1 MACLIDTSEG
11 TLQTSTD
18 DVISHKY
25 PSDQVKEEPLSEV
38 DGSPSDSLNQ
48 SSTSETPLCASS
60 RRSKRA
66 QDFTIC
72 DDPSGP
78 VPKLVKVE
86 ETLTPLPDSS
96 GTLLRHQDSKSLL
109 KTAKGKMDRYQQT
122 GARLQ
127 KTAEKAKTE
136 AVDQEME
143 DVFYDDQAY
152 NAVRSP
158 PIMGDNTKSYPL
170 NQSSSTAT
178 SMDNPASAYA
188 NLTRVGKRSNR
199 VVDPYLKQGQDQDP
213 VGVELKQRRGSQR
226 IDRPFAPPI
235 YARNSGKPKGL
246 RRTELET
253 RKTHYAA
260 EVYEQFA
267 NLPNETKECSRS
279 REETLKGIQ
288 DLVKSCTDAVRQQR
302 DATEP
307 FADLRNRL
315 HQIQFYDFLSKHLIE
330 KTRLF
335 ELTSI
340 GAILLQKNNIFPWDI
355 QADARM
361 VAKQVLK
368 YGCDPHLLRGIK
380 TTMSAEKNKSYA
392 LDEKYPF
399 RTSANYIGAG
409 DLINGQWWPRRIC
422 ALRDGA
428 HGACE
433 AGIHGE
439 TGKGAYSIIVGGDS
453 GYQDLDDGDTLQ
465 YCGTSSSKKD
475 GNGASIPTANTR
487 QMLDS
492 CDRIYNQIRVLRS
505 AASSGKHS
513 AYKPSCGL
521 RYDGLYKITGKEQ
534 LHVDTSMYRFTLV
547 RCLGQD
553 PIRHKGP
560 EERPTRNEK
569 QEYAKMFK

>member
-1 MACLIDTSEG
+1 MACLIDTSAG

-18 DVISHKY
+18 DVIFHKH
-25 PSDQVKEEPLSEV
+25 PSDQVKEEPLSGV
-38 DGSPSDSLNQ
+38 DSSLSESLNQ
-48 SSTSETPLCASS
+48 SSSSKTPLSASS

-66 QDFTIC
+66 QDFIIC
-72 DDPSGP
+72 KDPSKL
-78 VPKLVKVE
+78 VPKKVKVE
-86 ETLTPLPDSS
+86 ET
-96 GTLLRHQDSKSLL
+96 Q
-109 KTAKGKMDRYQQT
+109 
-122 GARLQ
+122 
-127 KTAEKAKTE
+127 
-136 AVDQEME
+136 
-143 DVFYDDQAY
+143 
-152 NAVRSP
+152 SP
-158 PIMGDNTKSYPL
+158 PKMGDNTKSYLL
-170 NQSSSTAT
+170 NQPSSTAT
-178 SMDNPASAYA
+178 PVDNPASAYA

-199 VVDPYLKQGQDQDP
+199 IVDPNLKQKQGQDQDP
-213 VGVELKQRRGSQR
+213 GGVEPQQRRGSQR

-235 YARNSGKPKGL
+235 YARNSGKSKGS

-288 DLVKSCTDAVRQQR
+288 VLVKSCTDAVRQQR
-302 DATEP
+302 DTTEP

-315 HQIQFYDFLSKHLIE
+315 HQMQFYDFLSKHLIE

-340 GAILLQKNNIFPWDI
+340 GAILQKNNVFPWDI

-361 VAKQVLK
+361 IAKQVFK

-380 TTMSAEKNKSYA
+380 TTMCAEKNKSYA
-392 LDEKYPF
+392 LDDRYPF

-492 CDRIYNQIRVLRS
+492 CDRIHNQIRVLRS

-521 RYDGLYKITGKEQ
+521 RYDGLYKITGKEH

-547 RCLGQD
+547 RCPGQD